1 MSEELQPLP
10 EGAEPTLP
18 AEPTALPRP
27 GKRGCYGT
35 NTQGQPCGASPVR
48 LRGPNGEKLGSTR
61 FCYRHTVGDEE
72 WRRKMAKGGRTA
84 HGERLY
90 RKLFVPP
97 ERAREL
103 LRVFVAVVNEVYT
116 VDSAVARLTPF
127 FCATEADAALLAD
140 ELRKLRTLTQVR
152 EERRIE
158 HNTDRI
164 LRELETGIVNT

>member
-1 MSEELQPLP
+1 MS
-10 EGAEPTLP
+10 
-18 AEPTALPRP
+18 
-27 GKRGCYGT
+27 
-35 NTQGQPCGASPVR
+35 
-48 LRGPNGEKLGSTR
+48 
-61 FCYRHTVGDEE
+61 
-72 WRRKMAKGGRTA
+72 KGGRTA

-103 LRVFVAVVNEVYT
+103 LRVFIAVVNEVYT

-164 LRELETGIVNT
+164 LRELETGLLGHAVATEDGIPAGKCGHRPPAPHDSAAPRSDPSPRPSSLPGTSTGTPRAASAAQAGGQPGTTSRSRAVKGHRREEP